1 MRLANYLVFEACSNT
16 ALETLTGKIFYWK
29 IAGNFIINY
38 FVIIIIFFLS
48 GGDFDAYVWTFL
60 FCFVLSS
67 HGLKNCSL
75 RNS

>member
-16 ALETLTGKIFYWK
+16 ALETLTRKIFYWK
-29 IAGNFIINY
+29 IAGNFII
-38 FVIIIIFFLS
+38 IIIIILS
-48 GGDFDAYVWTFL
+48 GGDFDAYVWTFC